1 MHLPRTPARPC
12 LRKGELVGGVISPP
26 CLQGGLQGAVG
37 LWVGVSELGE
47 EVSDLEAETELGREP
62 DGGLG

>member
-12 LRKGELVGGVISPP
+12 LCREELVGGVISPP
-26 CLQGGLQGAVG
+26 CLQGVVG
-37 LWVGVSELGE
+37 LWIGVPGMGE
-47 EVSDLEAETELGREP
+47 EVSDVETEFGREP

>member
-1 MHLPRTPARPC
+1 MQLPRTPARPC
-12 LRKGELVGGVISPP
+12 LCKGELVGGVISPP
-26 CLQGGLQGAVG
+26 CLQCGLQGAVG
-37 LWVGVSELGE
+37 VWVGVSELEE